1 MKDRM
6 VKIHLSTGN
15 TEWNL
20 ERYTD
25 VWVTQSEVYN
35 AVDTPIYI

>member
-25 VWVTQSEVYN
+25 VTQSEVYN
-35 AVDTPIYI
+35 AVDTPIYM